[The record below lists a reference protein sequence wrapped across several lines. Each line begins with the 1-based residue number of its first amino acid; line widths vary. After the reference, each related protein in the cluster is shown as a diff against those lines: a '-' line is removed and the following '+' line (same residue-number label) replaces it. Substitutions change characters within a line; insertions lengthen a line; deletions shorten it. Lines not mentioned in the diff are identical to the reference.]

1 MLNQYELC
9 GENNINKNIIVTLP
23 QNNGVINN
31 IKS

>member
-1 MLNQYELC
+1 MLNQYELR
-9 GENNINKNIIVTLP
+9 GKNNINKNNIVTLP